1 MKLSLV
7 VPCYNEAFRGT
18 GSTNLTSRLKFLRD
32 ELTQYGDSI
41 EVIFSDDCSTDN
53 SVDIINLFIS
63 DNGLKNWRVITAE
76 ENGGKGSAIMRGFEV
91 ASGEYMGFMDADLS
105 THMNFLHTIFHKL
118 SSDTCYIASRYTKGS
133 IIMNK
138 RPFKRRVLS
147 RGCRIATK
155 LLFHLWV
162 SDTQCGF
169 KVFPAD
175 FIRRNLCY
183 MFPSRWLLD
192 IELLLLARSHLLVIK
207 EVPVIWSNNEKQS
220 SISVSKTSQGVLI
233 DLIKIWSLEDRGW
246 T

>member
-7 VPCYNEAFRGT
+7 IPCYNEAFRGS
-18 GSTNLTSRLKFLRD
+18 GSTNLTSRLKLLRA
-32 ELTQYGDSI
+32 ELHQYGNDI
-41 EVIFSDDCSTDN
+41 EVIFSDDCSVDN
-53 SVDIINLFIS
+53 SVDRINSFILAN
-63 DNGLKNWRVITAE
+63 DLKNWRVITAE

-91 ASGEYMGFMDADLS
+91 ASGEYIGFMDADLS
-105 THMNFLHTIFHKL
+105 THMNFLHTIFYKL
-118 SSDTCYIASRYTKGS
+118 SPDACYIASRYAKGS

-138 RPFKRRVLS
+138 RPFERRVLS
-147 RGCRIATK
+147 HGCRAVTK

-169 KVFPAD
+169 KVFPAE
-175 FIRRNLCY
+175 FIRRNLRY

-192 IELLLLARSHLLVIK
+192 IELLLLARNHLLTIK
-207 EVPVIWSNNEKQS
+207 EIPVIWENNEKQS
-220 SISVSKTSQGVLI
+220 SISVSKTLQGVLV